1 MTAANAM
8 TNGVH
13 IPQHRIKAGSNLRA
27 LQNGSSPISSS
38 SPNDDAW
45 SRTCSGNKAFTLWR
59 TNLFS
64 DAPSVSVVFPLYDG
78 HGNMIATVARD
89 SSPPHYSIA
98 NSRTYDAWRGIR
110 TGASTKNLRPL
121 VGKISVKIASIR
133 TGVST
138 GNPQQRYCASLGHR
152 ADDESEGLIYMR
164 ARYYEPWTG
173 RYLSEDSRRQ
183 GWNWFAYCNSNPR
196 NYVDP
201 TGTSA
206 VSDFLNVLYVLDVI
220 SGIGMYM
227 CLHQLGDSLAEGIPL
242 TEMPSL
248 GWAGGA
254 AFFAALAVVGI
265 LLTIEDLVGRI
276 NQLAYLAASQ
286 GHGDEVLSIVN
297 TMKQC
302 RLLAPLAHC
311 IEICAWLGM
320 IDCDE

>member
-27 LQNGSSPISSS
+27 HQNGSSPISSS

-45 SRTCSGNKAFTLWR
+45 SRICSGNKAFTLWR
-59 TNLFS
+59 INLFS
-64 DAPSVSVVFPLYDG
+64 DASSVSVVLPLYDG

-98 NSRTYDAWRGIR
+98 NSRTYDAWGGIR
-110 TGASTKNLRPL
+110 TGA
-121 VGKISVKIASIR
+121 
-133 TGVST
+133 ST